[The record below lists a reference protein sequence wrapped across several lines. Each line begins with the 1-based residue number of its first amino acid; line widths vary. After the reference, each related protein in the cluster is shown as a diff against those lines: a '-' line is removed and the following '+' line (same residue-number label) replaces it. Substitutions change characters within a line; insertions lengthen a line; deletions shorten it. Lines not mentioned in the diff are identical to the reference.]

1 VVASRLPGSGTASSR
16 GDADPDSAVGPLQ
29 VMSFN
34 CGPFND
40 LEPHALGMT
49 YWFEAA
55 VAGEPYPVAVRFE
68 GRRLG
73 VQGKPTPR
81 DRFSV
86 VGSVDRV
93 IPGSGRIALT
103 TRVANVTPGEWLVTA
118 TPVDQ
123 ARRRT
128 GQAARA
134 ARPEGLSGPT
144 RASGTTVFAP
154 VGQVRAPGVRLGA
167 WPALVGI
174 GTVVALAVQGV
185 LAARWQLPVLDLL
198 VVSLIACLVGV
209 VGGKSYYWA
218 THRDE
223 KFNLL
228 TVGMSIQ
235 GFVLAA
241 VGTTV
246 LGTILAD
253 ISVGRA
259 LDVTAP
265 GLLFGM
271 SIGRWGCFFGGCCAG
286 RPTASRWGLWSSNR
300 RIGARR
306 VPVQLLES
314 ALAGVLGAVA
324 TLVVWLAE
332 PRYGGLWFVAAIAAY
347 LVGRQLLFPLRE
359 IPRSTAHGRQITLA
373 VASLVLVLDLL
384 VAAVA

>member
-1 VVASRLPGSGTASSR
+1 MVASRLPGSGTASSR
-16 GDADPDSAVGPLQ
+16 GDAVRDTAAGPLQ

-49 YWFEAA
+49 YWFDAA
-55 VAGEPYPVAVRFE
+55 DGGEPYPVAVRFE

-73 VQGKPTPR
+73 VEGKPSPR

-103 TRVANVTPGEWLVTA
+103 TRVADVTPGEWLVTA

-123 ARRRT
+123 TRRRT
-128 GQAARA
+128 GQAARG
-134 ARPEGLSGPT
+134 ARPPRLPGPT
-144 RASGTTVFAP
+144 RASGTTVFAL

-174 GTVVALAVQGV
+174 GAVVALVVQGV
-185 LAARWQLPVLDLL
+185 LAARWQLPVRDLL

-209 VGGKSYYWA
+209 VGGKFYYWA

-223 KFNLL
+223 KFNVL

-246 LGTILAD
+246 LGTLLVD

-286 RPTASRWGLWSSNR
+286 RTTASRWGLWSSNR

-324 TLVVWLAE
+324 TLVVWFSE

-359 IPRSTAHGRQITLA
+359 IPRSTAHGRQITLV

-384 VAAVA
+384 VAVVA